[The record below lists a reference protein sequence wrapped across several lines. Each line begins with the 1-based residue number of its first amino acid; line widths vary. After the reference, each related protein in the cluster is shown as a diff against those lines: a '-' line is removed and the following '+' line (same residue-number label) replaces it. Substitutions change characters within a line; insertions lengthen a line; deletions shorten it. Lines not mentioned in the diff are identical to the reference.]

1 MLKSALKAEAKK
13 SKKPGKRWC
22 ARAKNWESKSRWQE
36 SVPNVLAVCSYLYAQ
51 CVASGRAP
59 LVIDCCY
66 SSKEK
71 VFFRTFGLR
80 SSSISQSE
88 FIILTN

>member
-1 MLKSALKAEAKK
+1 MAK
-13 SKKPGKRWC
+13 
-22 ARAKNWESKSRWQE
+22 
-36 SVPNVLAVCSYLYAQ
+36 SVPNELAVCSYLYAQ
-51 CVASGRAP
+51 CVASGRAL

-80 SSSISQSE
+80 PSSISQSE
-88 FIILTN
+88 FIIARGYCWGPSASEGPQKHDLIMFLEYDT